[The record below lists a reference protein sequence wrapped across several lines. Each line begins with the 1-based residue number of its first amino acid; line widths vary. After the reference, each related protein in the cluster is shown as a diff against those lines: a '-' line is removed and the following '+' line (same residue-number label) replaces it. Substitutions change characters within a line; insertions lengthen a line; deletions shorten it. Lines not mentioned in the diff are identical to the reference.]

1 MNIEAQKTCPA
12 VCNSEKQEGLI
23 ARRFFN
29 YQPTAW
35 SSDTFI
41 THTAPIQKPR
51 EWIGARIR
59 ELKEE
64 VRAILVS
71 TIDSVEMVNLIDT
84 IEHLGIGYHFKRDIY
99 DALSHLHDAKLV
111 NCDLHHVATR
121 FRVLRQ
127 HGFNASSD
135 VFLNFKDD
143 QGNFDENTSKDPK
156 GLLSLYNAGYLA
168 TPGDEILVDAI
179 SFARG
184 HFSLMFDDLRSPLK
198 KQVLRALKVP
208 LHKML
213 VRVEARFYI
222 EEYDE
227 EENRNETLLELAKL
241 DFNTCQT
248 LHLEEMKSLS
258 LWWKSLNIGENLKYG
273 RDCLLEVYI
282 IWCCGQYFEA
292 DQYSRARKM
301 ITKLYALL
309 APIDDTFDVYGTYEE
324 CKLLNEAIQ
333 RWDEKAVDLPMYLR
347 NLCHQFIKTV
357 NSFDDELE
365 PSEKYRLP
373 YIIKSAQTLIDGYM
387 QEVEWRVSGY
397 APSLHERKKPA
408 IDDHVGSL
416 VVGFPL
422 LGTPGEVITKEV
434 FQWLY
439 TFPDV
444 TVDCMR
450 IVRYTDDV
458 ISHER
463 EIKSGQGPT
472 TFDCYKIEHKLTNEE
487 TTAKFQSFLEEAWK
501 RVNQACLHPAD
512 VPMTVYEIL
521 VNQCRQMETFYVYFN
536 DALNKP
542 SNMKK
547 ISSMLLLEPFAL

>member
-1 MNIEAQKTCPA
+1 MNSEAHKTCPA
-12 VCNSEKQEGLI
+12 VCNSEKQEGF

-29 YQPTAW
+29 YEPTSW
-35 SSDTFI
+35 RTDTFI
-41 THTAPIQKPR
+41 THTAPIQKPK
-51 EWIGARIR
+51 EWIEARIR

-64 VRAILVS
+64 VRTILGS

-121 FRVLRQ
+121 FRLLRQ

-135 VFLNFKDD
+135 VFLNFKDH
-143 QGNFDENTSKDPK
+143 QGNFDENISKDPK

-168 TPGDEILVDAI
+168 TPGEEILVDAI

-184 HFSLMFDDLRSPLK
+184 HLSLMLDDLRSPLK

-213 VRVEARFYI
+213 VNVEARFYI

-227 EENRNETLLELAKL
+227 ENRNERLLELAKL

-248 LHLEEMKSLS
+248 LHLEEMKTLS
-258 LWWKSLNIGENLKYG
+258 LWWKNLNIGENLKYG

-282 IWCCGQYFEA
+282 IWSCGQYFGA

-301 ITKLYALL
+301 MAKLYSLI

-347 NLCHQFIKTV
+347 NLCQQFIKTV

-373 YIIKSAQTLIDGYM
+373 HIIKSAQTLIDGYM

-397 APSLHERKKPA
+397 VPSFHEREKPA
-408 IDDHVGSL
+408 IDGHVGSL

-422 LGTPGEVITKEV
+422 LGTPGDQVITKEV

-444 TVDCMR
+444 TMDCMR
-450 IVRYTDDV
+450 IIRYTDDV
-458 ISHER
+458 VTQER
-463 EIKSGQGPT
+463 EIKSEQGPNT
-472 TFDCYKIEHKLTNEE
+472 IQCYQIEHKLTNEE
-487 TTAKFQSFLEEAWK
+487 TTAKFQSFCEDAWK

-512 VPMTVYEIL
+512 VPRTVLEIF
-521 VNQCRQMETFYVYFN
+521 VNQCRQMETFYVYFD

-547 ISSMLLLEPFAL
+547 ISSLLLLEPFAL